1 MFQSTRLRWTRRG
14 RRGTD
19 APTCGFNPRVREGRD
34 AVVRKIDEDAVVSI
48 HASTRDATALAVYA
62 EQVGNVSIHA
72 SARDAT
78 RSPRMTQMTGWFQST
93 RPRGTRRGIG
103 SEEADPAGV
112 SIHASARDATWI
124 LVSNQEAIMFQSTR
138 PRGTRRHSKTHSHVP
153 SVSIHA
159 SARDATDVRHLE
171 DLLDQF
177 QSTRPRGTRRMAGCS
192 T

>member
-93 RPRGTRRGIG
+93 RPRWTRRGIG

-112 SIHASARDATWI
+112 SIHASARDATAMSAR
-124 LVSNQEAIMFQSTR
+124 VRMPFCFN
-138 PRGTRRHSKTHSHVP
+138 PRVREGRDKAPATIADLCAGFNPRVREGRDRSPDTWHRGA

-159 SARDATDVRHLE
+159 SARDATR
-171 DLLDQF
+171 
-177 QSTRPRGTRRMAGCS
+177 QSG
-192 T
+192 

>member
-138 PRGTRRHSKTHSHVP
+138 PRGTRRIDRKSALACA
-153 SVSIHA
+153 VSFNPRVRAGRDRCAA
-159 SARDATDVRHLE
+159 SR
-171 DLLDQF
+171 
-177 QSTRPRGTRRMAGCS
+177 RPA
-192 T
+192 